1 MTTKTKI
8 KPKLKKKLI
17 VVAKNKTVPKKKKA
31 VIVDAPDLFETPFCE
46 KCDWKG
52 SYCEMNRSDKR
63 PFNMELADI
72 FPASPLPL
80 EAYKRYDQI
89 KVKALP
95 IPELDKIINVIGNKY
110 SYPEKTVM
118 FPLSGIKLNSKVQ
131 KDIHVKFHKDT
142 TVGLMMSA
150 KDIFLHNFIQANDF
164 PETDKIV
171 WAENLAKRNFDYV
184 LSPNTS
190 FYYNMPSCS
199 QVFIRFLQ
207 YKAISELLDA
217 GIPVIPSAQF
227 IWESDIKRYGAWLN
241 KMGFSHVYFN
251 MQLATYDSQFK
262 ASLPSIKMLSDNVK
276 AEIILLGV
284 FNPERIKELEKIRK
298 FIYVNS
304 HLHIL
309 STQRVVWHSPTK
321 EVKEDIWNAMYYED
335 TMVKNIKNYRKYMS
349 KILR

>member
-1 MTTKTKI
+1 MQTKKKVARP
-8 KPKLKKKLI
+8 KPKKKISARKP
-17 VVAKNKTVPKKKKA
+17 VNKRPVPKKKK
-31 VIVDAPDLFETPFCE
+31 VEVEYETPFCE
-46 KCDWKG
+46 QCSWLG
-52 SYCEMNRSDKR
+52 SYCEMSKIDDR
-63 PFNMELADI
+63 PFNIDLADI
-72 FPASPLPL
+72 FPASPMPL

-89 KVKALP
+89 KVKPLP
-95 IPELDKIINVIGNKY
+95 IPDLDKIINVVGNKY
-110 SYPEKTVM
+110 SFEEKTIL

-131 KDIHVKFHKDT
+131 KDIHTKFHKDT
-142 TVGLMMSA
+142 KVGLMMSA
-150 KDIFLHNFIQANDF
+150 KDIFLHDFIQANDF
-164 PETDKIV
+164 PETDEIT
-171 WAENLAKRNFDYV
+171 WAKELKKRNFDFV

-207 YKAISELLDA
+207 YKTISELLDA

-227 IWESDIKRYGAWLN
+227 IWESDIVRYGKWLN
-241 KMGFSHVYFN
+241 KMKFSHVYFN

-262 ASLPSIKMLSDNVK
+262 ASLPAIKMLSENVN

-284 FNPERIKELEKIRK
+284 FNPDRIKELEKIRK

-309 STQRVVWHSPTK
+309 STQRVVWHSPKK